1 MIQLKEAVIVEG
13 KYDKMKLSQ
22 FIDGVI
28 IETSGFQIFKSE
40 QKREYIK
47 KLAETCGIVILTDS
61 DRAGFLIRNHIKS
74 FVPRER
80 IKNAYIPEIR
90 GKERRKAEPSREG
103 LLGVEGMGEE
113 ILLKALE
120 QAGCEVHGPASAQ
133 EQWLDQRLL
142 YADGLLGGADSARL
156 RAEISHR
163 LGLPARISSRAFA
176 DALNRILTPDSYQNL
191 LFEIL
196 EEKNRK

>member
-1 MIQLKEAVIVEG
+1 MIHLKEAVIVEG

-28 IETSGFQIFKSE
+28 IETNGFRIFKSE
-40 QKREYIK
+40 QKRAFIK

-74 FVPRER
+74 FVPRDR
-80 IKNAYIPEIR
+80 IKNAYIPEIH
-90 GKERRKAEPSREG
+90 GKERRKTEPSKEG

-113 ILLKALE
+113 TILRALR
-120 QAGCEVHGPASAQ
+120 QAGCDIFGPAESR
-133 EQWLDQRLL
+133 EQWLDQRTL

-156 RAEISHR
+156 RAEISRR
-163 LGLPARISSRAFA
+163 LDLPARISSRAFA
-176 DALNRILTPDSYQNL
+176 DALNRILTPDSYREL
-191 LFEIL
+191 LFEIF

>member
-1 MIQLKEAVIVEG
+1 MIECMIQLIETKSIRGGTFMIQLKEAVIVEG

-28 IETSGFQIFKSE
+28 IETNGFRIFKSE
-40 QKREYIK
+40 QKRAFIK

-90 GKERRKAEPSREG
+90 GKERRKSEPSKEG

-113 ILLKALE
+113 TILRALR
-120 QAGCEVHGPASAQ
+120 QAGCDIFGPAESR
-133 EQWLDQRLL
+133 EQWLDQRTL
-142 YADGLLGGADSARL
+142 Y
-156 RAEISHR
+156 
-163 LGLPARISSRAFA
+163 A
-176 DALNRILTPDSYQNL
+176 DALNRILTPDSYREL
-191 LFEIL
+191 LFEIF

>member
-133 EQWLDQRLL
+133 EQWLDQRIL
-142 YADGLLGGADSARL
+142 YADGLLG
-156 RAEISHR
+156 
-163 LGLPARISSRAFA
+163 
-176 DALNRILTPDSYQNL
+176 
-191 LFEIL
+191 
-196 EEKNRK
+196 

>member
-90 GKERRKAEPSREG
+90 GKERRKAKYSKEG
-103 LLGVEGMGEE
+103 LLGVEGMSPEVITE
-113 ILLKALE
+113 ALQRCGVSAE
-120 QAGCEVHGPASAQ
+120 RSAAAGSGGRAYRAAS
-133 EQWLDQRLL
+133 
-142 YADGLLGGADSARL
+142 
-156 RAEISHR
+156 
-163 LGLPARISSRAFA
+163 
-176 DALNRILTPDSYQNL
+176 
-191 LFEIL
+191 
-196 EEKNRK
+196 

>member
-103 LLGVEGMGEE
+103 LLGVEGM
-113 ILLKALE
+113 
-120 QAGCEVHGPASAQ
+120 
-133 EQWLDQRLL
+133 
-142 YADGLLGGADSARL
+142 
-156 RAEISHR
+156 
-163 LGLPARISSRAFA
+163 
-176 DALNRILTPDSYQNL
+176 
-191 LFEIL
+191 
-196 EEKNRK
+196 